1 MAKDHKDN
9 MTYQVFTLMDLLYAH
24 GVSECVISPGSRSTP
39 LAIAAEMHPGIKTHI
54 HPDERSAAF
63 FALGIAKYSSE
74 PVVLICTSGTAAANY
89 TPAIAEAGLSH
100 VPIIALTADRPHEL
114 RDVGAP
120 QSINQEDMYRNYTKY
135 YTELPIADGHLSS
148 QNLLE
153 TKVLQG
159 AQYFYGTSRGPIHI
173 NVPIREPLMPD
184 VTRTDLFFRSRW
196 KPPVQITEAVPDLTL
211 KGNGIVFIGETIDDL
226 ESLVPLME
234 RKGLTI
240 ITDPRQHIRRGAATV
255 THHDLLF
262 GSLSE
267 EQKAWLDKE
276 VDFILRIGDP
286 FTSKA
291 LNTFLSQTSI
301 PQYLI
306 SEHQQLKT
314 YPKAP
319 EKVFVGSIDHIFHS
333 LDFGGGGPT
342 VKEWFTGIDDAIRS
356 FITGQMPGYEDEGRF
371 MYEILERLPENR
383 TLFVSSSM
391 PIRDV
396 ERYDVGNRHK
406 ILSNRGANGID
417 GVVSTA
423 MGVATQTPITLI
435 IGDIALYHDMN
446 GLLISKLE
454 SIDINII
461 VFNNNGGGIFGFL
474 PQKQE
479 AAHYERLFGTP
490 IDIDFSHAAA
500 MYGFNYRFVETTD
513 AITADDMAAAGRNI
527 VEIRTDRN
535 ANVESHQQLRLKV
548 QEMIQAYGT

>member
-9 MTYQVFTLMDLLYAH
+9 MTYQVFTLIDLLYAH

-39 LAIAAEMHPGIKTHI
+39 LSIAAEMHPGMKTHV

-63 FALGIAKYSSE
+63 FALGIAKYSNE

-100 VPIIALTADRPHEL
+100 VPLVALTADRPHEL

-120 QSINQEDMYRNYTKY
+120 QSISQEDMYRNYTKY
-135 YTELPIADGHLSS
+135 YTELPIADGHLSG

-153 TKVLQG
+153 AKVLQG
-159 AQYFYGTSRGPIHI
+159 AQYFYGANRGPVHI

-184 VTRTDLFFRSRW
+184 LTRTDLFFRSRSET
-196 KPPVQITEAVPDLTL
+196 PAQITEAVPSYTF
-211 KGNGIVFIGETIDDL
+211 KGSGLVFIGETIEAL
-226 ESLVPLME
+226 EGLVPLME
-234 RKGLTI
+234 NKGLTV
-240 ITDPRQHIRRGAATV
+240 ITDPRQHIRMKAATV

-267 EQKAWLDKE
+267 EQKAWLDDE
-276 VDFILRIGDP
+276 VDFIIRIGDP

-319 EKVFVGSIDHIFHS
+319 EKVFVGSIGHIFRS
-333 LDFGGGGPT
+333 MDFEGGSSI
-342 VKEWFTGIDDAIRS
+342 VKGWFTEIDAAIRDY
-356 FITGQMPGYEDEGRF
+356 ITAQIPDYRDEGRF
-371 MYEILERLPENR
+371 MYEMLERLPEDR

-396 ERYDVGNRHK
+396 ERYDVGNHHK

-423 MGVATQTPITLI
+423 LGVATKTPVTLI

-479 AAHYERLFGTP
+479 ATHYERLFGTP

-500 MYGFNYRFVETTD
+500 MYGFNYRLVEAAD
-513 AITADDMAAAGRNI
+513 AITEDDMSAAGRNI
-527 VEIRTDRN
+527 MEIRTDRD
-535 ANVESHQQLRLKV
+535 ANVESHQQLRFEV
-548 QEMIQAYGT
+548 QEMIQSYGA